1 MTTKTAIKSPKKKT
15 IKKKVKKPVKKAQKS
30 AKKTIKKVNPKIA
43 QTVDDVR
50 VDTSP
55 PDGKKRRG
63 RPPKKEI
70 KVSIKSETIDLTE
83 REERFCREYVCDAA
97 LNATKAF
104 QKAFPAATYGT
115 ARCESS
121 KLLANPNI
129 KARIKEMQQER
140 AIRLELAP
148 ERLLSELMKMAF
160 YDPSDFYDD
169 DGRVKPLRELE
180 PDQRAIIAGFETLH
194 KIIGDDNDGLA
205 VTTKVKLPDK
215 KACIELL
222 GRYLKIFNEST
233 PSPVKLVKTILEQV
247 RDGKLSSRD
256 AAYELQING
265 VPLPEIL
272 KIELSKAAPEE
283 EMPENCPT
291 PDEIEKRAM
300 EAREAAQAQR
310 DFFVPE
316 RRKEVQQLKEDL
328 KQHESFGGENED

>member
-1 MTTKTAIKSPKKKT
+1 MTTKTGIKSPKKKI
-15 IKKKVKKPVKKAQKS
+15 IKKKAKKPVKKAQKS
-30 AKKTIKKVNPKIA
+30 PKKAIKTPRVKIA
-43 QTVDDVR
+43 QTLDDVR

-55 PDGKKRRG
+55 TEEKKKRG

-70 KVSIKSETIDLTE
+70 KVSIKSEVIDLTE

-97 LNATKAF
+97 LNATKAY
-104 QKAFPAATYGT
+104 QKAFPHVAYST
-115 ARCESS
+115 AKVNSC
-121 KLLANPNI
+121 KLLTQANI
-129 KARIKEMQQER
+129 KARIIEMKQER

-194 KIIGDDNDGLA
+194 KIIGDDTDGLA

-283 EMPENCPT
+283 EVPENCPT

-310 DFFVPE
+310 DYFVPE
-316 RRKEVQQLKEDL
+316 RRKEVQQMKEDM
-328 KQHESFGGENED
+328 KQHESFGGENEH

>member
-310 DFFVPE
+310 DYFVPE